1 MSSVFSV
8 KQTEAFR
15 KELHRYPE
23 LSGKEKNT
31 AERIVNFLKPS
42 KPDQVIHNLGGHGL
56 AFVFDSKQPG
66 PVVLFRTDMDALPI
80 QEINTVDYAS
90 QSAGVAHKC
99 GHDGHMAIMAHFAG
113 KISENRPKRGKV
125 ILLFQ
130 PAEETGEGAEKVIK
144 DMQFEKI
151 KPDMAFALHNLP
163 GFARHSIIFR
173 ENTFAS
179 ASKGII
185 IKLKGVTS
193 HAGEPENGINPAK
206 AMADIMNQF
215 LELPE
220 SPEFRDFTLVTLIH
234 ARLGERA
241 FGTSAGYGEVMA
253 TLRSYRNDDMELLTE
268 KAERIA
274 GLAAE
279 AQKLKFEIEYT
290 EEFPATV
297 NDDKCN
303 SFVWRVAKDEDLEIV
318 SPETPFR
325 WSEDFGQ
332 FSDRFPSAL
341 FGLGSGT
348 EQPQLHNP
356 DYDFPDEII
365 ETGARMF
372 FNIYKK
378 ILVVND

>member
-8 KQTEAFR
+8 KQTETFR
-15 KELHRYPE
+15 KELHCYPE
-23 LSGKEKNT
+23 LSGKEEHT
-31 AERIVNFLKPS
+31 AQRIIKFLEPS
-42 KPDQVIHNLGGHGL
+42 KPDQVIRNIGGHGL
-56 AFVFDSKQPG
+56 AFIYDSKQPG
-66 PVVLFRTDMDALPI
+66 PVILFRTDMDALPI
-80 QEINTVDYAS
+80 QEINRFDYAS
-90 QSAGVAHKC
+90 KSEGIAHKC

-113 KISENRPKRGKV
+113 KIAKRAPKRGKAV
-125 ILLFQ
+125 LLFQ

-144 DMQFEKI
+144 DNQFERI

-163 GFARHSIIFR
+163 GFPKHEIIVR
-173 ENTFAS
+173 KNTFAS
-179 ASKGII
+179 ASKGMI

-206 AMADIMNQF
+206 AMANIMNQF
-215 LELPE
+215 LELPNY
-220 SPEFRDFTLVTLIH
+220 SLFRDFTLVTLIH

-241 FGTSAGYGEVMA
+241 FGTSAGYGELMA
-253 TLRSYRNDDMELLTE
+253 TLRSYRNDDMELLSE

-279 AQKLKFEIEYT
+279 EQNLKFEVEYT

-297 NDDKCN
+297 NDDECN
-303 SFVWRVAKDEDLEIV
+303 SLIMNAAKQESLKIV
-318 SPETPFR
+318 NPDTPFR

-332 FSDRFPSAL
+332 FTERFPAAL

-365 ETGARMF
+365 TTGAQMF
-372 FNIYKK
+372 FNIYNK
-378 ILVVND
+378 ILVIND

>member
-8 KQTEAFR
+8 KQTETFR

-23 LSGKEKNT
+23 LSGKEENT
-31 AERIVNFLKPS
+31 AQRIITFLKPS
-42 KPDQVIHNLGGHGL
+42 KPDQVIRNIGGHGL
-56 AFVFDSKQPG
+56 AFVYDSKQPG
-66 PVVLFRTDMDALPI
+66 PVILFRTDMDALPI

-90 QSAGVAHKC
+90 QSTGVAHKC

-113 KISENRPKRGKV
+113 KIAKSRPKRGKAV
-125 ILLFQ
+125 LLFQ

-144 DMQFEKI
+144 DNQFKEI

-163 GFARHSIIFR
+163 GFAKHSIVVR
-173 ENTFAS
+173 KNTFAS
-179 ASKGII
+179 ASKGMI

-215 LELPE
+215 LKLPE
-220 SPEFRDFTLVTLIH
+220 DSLFRDFTLVTLIH

-241 FGTSAGYGEVMA
+241 FGTSAGYAEVMA

-279 AQKLKFEIEYT
+279 EQNLKFEVEYT
-290 EEFPATV
+290 EAFPATV
-297 NDDKCN
+297 NDDECN
-303 SFVWRVAKDEDLEIV
+303 RLVMNAAKEENLEIV
-318 SPETPFR
+318 SPENPFR

-332 FSDRFPSAL
+332 FTERFPAAL

-356 DYDFPDEII
+356 DYDFPDEITT
-365 ETGARMF
+365 TGAQMF
-372 FNIYKK
+372 FNIYNK
-378 ILVVND
+378 ILVIND